1 MQRRQFFSSL
11 IFGLTYGA
19 TRPLWANGAV
29 PLVKNQ
35 TSSDAPALAVDPQ
48 VDREQAAR
56 MQLKIDRYNED
67 FPDDIF
73 LKPEKRALFKQ
84 VLDRISRVQTAV
96 GYGRFNLMSFDGL
109 LKIAAEVP
117 EVGLFSQ
124 EEMHFIEEI
133 FFTDAKSYG
142 FYGEKVTDKLTTQ
155 IREKDTIKIAGS
167 GHYLF
172 RGRPEA
178 LYREIT
184 RDVGNDIVLTSGIR
198 SVVKQLHLFLLKT
211 EATGGNLSRASRS
224 LAPPG
229 HSFHGVSD
237 FDVGKTGWGY
247 RNFSDQFAESDV
259 FKRLTDLGYVDIRYT
274 RTNTYGVRFEP
285 WHIKV
290 ST

>member
-1 MQRRQFFSSL
+1 MERRQFCQNLLWSL
-11 IFGLTYGA
+11 GLGA
-19 TRPLWANGAV
+19 TSPLWAAEDEEALSQS
-29 PLVKNQ
+29 P
-35 TSSDAPALAVDPQ
+35 SPAKQSLVDPP
-48 VDREQAAR
+48 VDREQAQR
-56 MQLKIDRYNED
+56 MQHKIDHYNED
-67 FPDDIF
+67 FADDVY
-73 LKPEKRALFKQ
+73 LGPERRALFKT
-84 VLDRISRVQTAV
+84 VLAKISKVQAAV

-109 LKIAAEVP
+109 LKVAAEDP
-117 EVGLFSQ
+117 KIGAFEPIELQ
-124 EEMHFIEEI
+124 FIEEI
-133 FFTDAKSYG
+133 FFTDARKYG
-142 FYGEKVTDKLTTQ
+142 FYGEKVTEKLTTQ
-155 IREKDTIKIAGS
+155 IRERDTIKIPGS

-184 RDVGNDIVLTSGIR
+184 RDVGADIVLTSGIR
-198 SVVKQLHLFLLKT
+198 SIVKQLHLFLLKT

-259 FKRLTDLGYVDIRYT
+259 FKRLIDLGYVDIRYT
-274 RTNTYGVRFEP
+274 RTNAFGVRFEP

-290 ST
+290 